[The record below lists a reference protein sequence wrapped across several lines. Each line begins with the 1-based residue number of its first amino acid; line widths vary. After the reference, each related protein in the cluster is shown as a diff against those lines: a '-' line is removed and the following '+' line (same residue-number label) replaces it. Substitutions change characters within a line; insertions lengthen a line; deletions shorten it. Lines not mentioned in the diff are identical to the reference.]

1 MIGMIGTTTTY
12 SMVWYQQRAS
22 CGWNVSFVLREGAR
36 DTHIFSHKICEGSDS
51 LPSVLVI
58 TSYSAMASQ
67 IDKDYSGTIPIKTNA
82 Y

>member
-36 DTHIFSHKICEGSDS
+36 DTHIFAHKICEGSDATLFS
-51 LPSVLVI
+51 H
-58 TSYSAMASQ
+58 SAMASQ